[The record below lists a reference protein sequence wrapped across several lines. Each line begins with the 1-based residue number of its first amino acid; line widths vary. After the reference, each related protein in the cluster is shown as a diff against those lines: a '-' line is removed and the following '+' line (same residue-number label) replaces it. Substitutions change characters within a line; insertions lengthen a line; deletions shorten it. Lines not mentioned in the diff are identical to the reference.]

1 MNAMGG
7 YDVLTKPVEKNELI
21 RAVSRA
27 WQSWEDEWS
36 LVNRRWRKPRQ
47 LAQSA

>member
-1 MNAMGG
+1 MGR

-21 RAVSRA
+21 PAVCRA

-36 LVNRRWRKPRQ
+36 RVNRRWRKPRQ
-47 LAQSA
+47 LAQSS